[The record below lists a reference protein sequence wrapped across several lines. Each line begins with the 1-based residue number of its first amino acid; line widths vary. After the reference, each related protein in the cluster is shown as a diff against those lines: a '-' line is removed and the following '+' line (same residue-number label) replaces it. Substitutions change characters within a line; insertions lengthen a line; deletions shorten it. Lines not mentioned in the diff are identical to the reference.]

1 MKSSPFII
9 LLVIVSVFGAIYAG
23 SADKSG
29 LQGLGFII
37 FIVGALITW
46 PILRTLE
53 KSGEHNTSPGHQG

>member
-23 SADKSG
+23 ITDKSG

-37 FIVGALITW
+37 SIVCALIAW

-53 KSGEHNTSPGHQG
+53 KVENIIPSLALQR